1 MTKRLDRLL
10 SLIRDAS
17 RARFLGSRSFSHEL
31 EAKHVQQ
38 VTQGGG
44 FTAFGDDGTLTFE
57 YRVPERVCFRGDS
70 YLPLS
75 VLLAIVDE
83 VTSQLDVAVQKE
95 IQAKIDDLGITRI
108 VIAHRLS
115 TIRNADT
122 IHVLDRGRI
131 VQSGD
136 FETLAAEEG
145 PFRTKL
151 EKGQL

>member
-1 MTKRLDRLL
+1 MNILGAAPLPIEEAWKVARTVGL
-10 SLIRDAS
+10 AS
-17 RARFLGSRSFSHEL
+17 RIQAMPMGMFTFVTDQIVSPVFR
-31 EAKHVQQ
+31 QQ
-38 VTQGGG
+38 M
-44 FTAFGDDGTLTFE
+44 
-57 YRVPERVCFRGDS
+57 
-70 YLPLS
+70 
-75 VLLAIVDE
+75 LLAKALVGNPAMLIVDE